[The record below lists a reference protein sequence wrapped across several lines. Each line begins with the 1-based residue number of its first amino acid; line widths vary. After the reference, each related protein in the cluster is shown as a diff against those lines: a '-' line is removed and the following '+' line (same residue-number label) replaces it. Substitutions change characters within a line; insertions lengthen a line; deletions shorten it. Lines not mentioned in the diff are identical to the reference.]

1 MQEKKKEYY
10 EEFWNYPR
18 ATYISRISISGDW
31 LEVVWVNYVTTTVL
45 NAAAS
50 TSLHLN
56 TKTVNVA
63 QKVCCRASHMYRKY
77 SFFILSI
84 QMRTILKIMCYFTIK
99 EISGVS
105 TLFTLLK
112 WVFFEGR
119 QREFFPARR
128 AKIEE
133 NVVGSLGFLHNRYQ
147 RDSGTYNS

>member
-1 MQEKKKEYY
+1 MRKD
-10 EEFWNYPR
+10 FI
-18 ATYISRISISGDW
+18 ATS
-31 LEVVWVNYVTTTVL
+31 VL
-45 NAAAS
+45 NIAAS

-77 SFFILSI
+77 SFFVLSI

-128 AKIEE
+128 AKIVE
-133 NVVGSLGFLHNRYQ
+133 NVVECLVF
-147 RDSGTYNS
+147 